1 MATRVQFASY
11 AVAQCR
17 ALPLA
22 SPRPALVSR
31 RGTLQCRA
39 QATVCDSLVEKKC
52 TPCEDDNGSLDQMG
66 LCLAM
71 DRARADRL
79 CQEVRRLALGP
90 AFQCAVIR
98 DRCAGSRSITCIAS
112 DWHQC
117 PPSALPTAMRGSFCP
132 HTFQILYPQ
141 HHKQA
146 LTGWKV
152 VEDEHGF
159 LILERLYRTGSFLKA
174 LELCD
179 RVAEVAEAEGH
190 HPDIHLTGWNRLK
203 LRLQTHSRR
212 GLTEVI
218 VYEDWS
224 CRCGRC
230 WASSC
235 ACLVKRVHMVECWA

>member
-1 MATRVQFASY
+1 MATRIQFASC

-17 ALPLA
+17 ALPMA

-39 QATVCDSLVEKKC
+39 QATACDSLVEKKC

-71 DRARADRL
+71 DRALADRL

-90 AFQCAVIR
+90 AFAAQRSATAAR
-98 DRCAGSRSITCIAS
+98 DPYRALYLNKSNVRHPRCGPPREGHSVRTLFRSSI
-112 DWHQC
+112 
-117 PPSALPTAMRGSFCP
+117 P
-132 HTFQILYPQ
+132 HL
-141 HHKQA
+141 HKQA

-203 LRLQTHSRR
+203 LQLQTHSRR

-218 VYEDWS
+218 
-224 CRCGRC
+224 
-230 WASSC
+230 A
-235 ACLVKRVHMVECWA
+235 